1 MKKTFNLFS
10 FAVLSMTALVACS
23 DLNPE
28 NDATKNYFYNFD
40 PAAASL
46 VASTQSNIEA
56 KSQLSSSEKN
66 PDVYWTEGDRVSVFQ
81 LQEQKY
87 ENISFTTATDKA
99 TTASFTEDVTGSFK
113 SEIETAAYAVYPYSE
128 SNAVAVVDGK
138 VTVTAEIPAVQTAT
152 NNSFAEETNLAV
164 GVLEGGNVAF
174 KNVCAYMRFYVT
186 NGGKVQSITITGKN
200 DEYVAGKVRITF
212 NENGEP
218 VATPIEGESS
228 KSITLTCPEG
238 QKGFT
243 RGHAYYVAVM
253 PQVFKNG
260 VVLTINTVQDN
271 LSVGN
276 TSLSNTTPIVRTS
289 GDVQLTLKR
298 NNVKRFPYWDDRI
311 EWRSAMLFDFE
322 NKTIGNFWAS
332 STTDL
337 IASTGSESD
346 CYKVVANP
354 KTNTINP
361 SGKVLMFDSSLAGT
375 NYKINNKQ
383 YYVSTTNV
391 ANARFAFTPTKT
403 DKWSNK
409 FTGVRMKIYISEAD
423 KDKYFPR
430 CQISYTKAKISGTET
445 IINRPIMTPRY
456 LNGKELD
463 VKWLSYV
470 DNTKE
475 TTDLASESI
484 DNIDATYNEIN
495 QDWLDAWS
503 AAIKGDDWNDFVFD
517 FKNVTSSNIPAHD
530 NSAYMCRIHPFF
542 PAKISPTGN
551 SDMYHADE
559 YGQIYIDDIEYVE
572 FYGAH

>member
-23 DLNPE
+23 ELNPE

-56 KSQLSSSEKN
+56 KSQLSSSGEN
-66 PDVYWTEGDRVSVFQ
+66 PDVYWTEGDKVSVFQ
-81 LQEQKY
+81 LQEQEYK
-87 ENISFTTATDKA
+87 NISFTTATDKA
-99 TTASFTEDVTGSFK
+99 TTASFTEDVTGSFD

-128 SNAVAVVDGK
+128 SNAVAVVDEK
-138 VTVTAEIPAVQTAT
+138 VTITAEIPAIQTAT

-186 NGGKVQSITITGKN
+186 NGGKVKSITITGKN
-200 DEYVAGKVRITF
+200 DEYVAGKVSITF
-212 NENGEP
+212 NDKGEP

-238 QKGFT
+238 QTGFT
-243 RGHAYYVAVM
+243 KGHAYYVAVI
-253 PQVFKNG
+253 PQVFENG

-289 GDVQLTLKR
+289 GNVKLTLKR

-322 NKTIGNFWAS
+322 NKTIDNFWAS
-332 STTDL
+332 SATDL
-337 IASTGSESD
+337 IASTGSESN

-354 KTNTINP
+354 KTNTINT
-361 SGKVLMFDSSLAGT
+361 SEKVLMFDAALAGAD
-375 NYKINNKQ
+375 NKINNIQFYKNKD
-383 YYVSTTNV
+383 NV
-391 ANARFAFTPTKT
+391 ANARFAFTPKT
-403 DKWSNK
+403 TSRWSNK

-430 CQISYTKAKISGTET
+430 CQISYTNAKISGTQT

-456 LNGKELD
+456 LNGKKLD
-463 VKWLSYV
+463 VKLISFG
-470 DNTKE
+470 NNKGNG
-475 TTDLASESI
+475 ESI
-484 DNIDATYNEIN
+484 ANIDDTYNTIDN
-495 QDWLDAWS
+495 DWLEAWS

-517 FKNVTSSNIPAHD
+517 FKNVTGSNIPAED
-530 NSAYMCRIHPFF
+530 NTAYMCRIHPFF
-542 PAKISPTGN
+542 PAKISPEDK
-551 SDMYHADE
+551 SDMYHADT
-559 YGQIYIDDIEYVE
+559 YGKIYIDDIEYVE
-572 FYGAH
+572 FYGSN

>member
-23 DLNPE
+23 ELNPE

-56 KSQLSSSEKN
+56 KSQLSSNGEN

-81 LQEQKY
+81 LQEQEYK
-87 ENISFTTATDKA
+87 NISFTTATDKA
-99 TTASFTEDVTGSFK
+99 TTASFTEDVTGSFN
-113 SEIETAAYAVYPYSE
+113 SEIETAAYAVYPYSK

-200 DEYVAGKVRITF
+200 GEYVAGKVSITF
-212 NENGEP
+212 NDKGEP

-243 RGHAYYVAVM
+243 QGHAYYVAVM

-289 GDVQLTLKR
+289 GNVQLTLKR
-298 NNVKRFPYWDDRI
+298 NNVKRFPYWDDKI

-322 NKTIGNFWAS
+322 NKTIGDFWAS
-332 STTDL
+332 SKTDL
-337 IASTGSESD
+337 IASTGSESI

-354 KTNTINP
+354 KTNTINT
-361 SGKVLMFDSSLAGT
+361 SEKVLMFDASLAGT
-375 NYKINNKQ
+375 DYKINTKPF
-383 YYVSTTNV
+383 YKGESTV
-391 ANARFAFTPTKT
+391 ENARFAFTPTNT

-430 CQISYTKAKISGTET
+430 CQISYSLAKISGTQT

-456 LNGKELD
+456 LNGKKLD
-463 VKWLSYV
+463 VKWISYGAKSG
-470 DNTKE
+470 N
-475 TTDLASESI
+475 SESI
-484 DNIDATYNEIN
+484 TNIDATYNTID
-495 QDWLDAWS
+495 QDWLNVWS

-517 FKNVTSSNIPAHD
+517 FKNVTGSNIPAH
-530 NSAYMCRIHPFF
+530 SVAYMCRIHPFF

-572 FYGAH
+572 FYGIQ